1 MQKLCCLFVLI
12 LLTAF
17 FHAGA
22 NERLCNESN
31 SPVSELKQAAAETEP
46 NGSLLSEEDFSL
58 LAISAFGQKI
68 NSSVFAPRFF
78 AVNTNSIDPQLTD
91 FSRGSFIVSSGEES
105 GFVFQRH
112 LFFCVLRC

>member
-1 MQKLCCLFVLI
+1 MHKLRCLFVL
-12 LLTAF
+12 LLLSAF
-17 FHAGA
+17 FRAGA
-22 NERLCNESN
+22 NERIQDERHPL
-31 SPVSELKQAAAETEP
+31 VSELKQAAAEMES
-46 NGSLLSEEDFSL
+46 NGSVLSEEDFSL
-58 LAISAFGQKI
+58 LAIPAFGQKI